1 MKRVIA
7 ILGVVA
13 VAAGV
18 ATAVLVWRLSAG
30 HSPEHPEISAYT
42 HGQLA
47 RIGPYRY
54 CDVFNPTECEVPETI
69 GELTLNPRDAV
80 QLSVPPS
87 ISRAPWRLL
96 LSYESEDGPP
106 AKEFRPNSTLAVT
119 IHTVDPRYGKLTGL
133 AVQLPTLV
141 RDQDGNEFP
150 VPHAEWSVRMVW
162 G

>member
-13 VAAGV
+13 LVATA
-18 ATAVLVWRLSAG
+18 ATAVLVWRLVG
-30 HSPEHPEISAYT
+30 THTEEHPEISAYS

-47 RIGPYRY
+47 RVGPYRY
-54 CDVFNPTECEVPETI
+54 CDVFDLNNCEVPETT

-87 ISRAPWRLL
+87 ISRAPWVLL
-96 LSYESEDGPP
+96 LAYEDENGPP
-106 AKEFRPNSTLAVT
+106 PQEFRPGSTLAVT
-119 IHTVDPRYGKLTGL
+119 IPSVDPRYGKLQGL

-141 RDQDGNEFP
+141 RDEQGNEFP
-150 VPHAEWSVRMVW
+150 FPHAEWSVRMVW
-162 G
+162 A